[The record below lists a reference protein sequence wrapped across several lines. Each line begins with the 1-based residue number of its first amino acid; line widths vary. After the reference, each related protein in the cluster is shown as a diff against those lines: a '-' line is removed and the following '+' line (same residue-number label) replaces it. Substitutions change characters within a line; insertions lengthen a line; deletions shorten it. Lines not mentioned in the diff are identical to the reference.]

1 MSSRRKNGEKERKGS
16 SGFLPPEGDD
26 HGPGYWA
33 LPGMVPGDGKVCSG
47 SESSTPRAGHSSR
60 AASAADTESGVPVG
74 PVPAR
79 SAIESLQA
87 IFNGTQSDVELMT
100 HARERLRVALD
111 KFKETM
117 EVELKRAL
125 DAADRRKE
133 AHRKDLLQTLQML
146 QAEAE
151 EMKRRYV
158 PPEDVI
164 GLNVGGRT
172 FTTTRD
178 TLCRERDSVLAVL
191 FDRNALDVGG
201 GLPLDAQGNFFLDR
215 DSRLFAITLNYLRT
229 QTLPDDMPRSDRKLL
244 KAEAEFF
251 GLRSLAELL
260 EEERET
266 RETKYRYAVMTYNNN
281 FVPSSFMGSAP
292 EGIELFYF
300 QDDCYKS
307 FKDMTQVLTDMR
319 GHGWHPVLNIPAS
332 NVNGRIV
339 FCKDV

>member
-1 MSSRRKNGEKERKGS
+1 
-16 SGFLPPEGDD
+16 
-26 HGPGYWA
+26 
-33 LPGMVPGDGKVCSG
+33 
-47 SESSTPRAGHSSR
+47 
-60 AASAADTESGVPVG
+60 
-74 PVPAR
+74 
-79 SAIESLQA
+79 
-87 IFNGTQSDVELMT
+87 
-100 HARERLRVALD
+100 
-111 KFKETM
+111 
-117 EVELKRAL
+117 
-125 DAADRRKE
+125 
-133 AHRKDLLQTLQML
+133 
-146 QAEAE
+146 
-151 EMKRRYV
+151 MKRRFV
-158 PPEDVI
+158 PAEDVI

-178 TLCRERDSVLAVL
+178 TLCKERDSVLAVL
-191 FDRNALDVGG
+191 FDRNADVGG
-201 GLPLDAQGNFFLDR
+201 GLPVDSEGNFFLDR

-229 QTLPDDMPRSDRKLL
+229 GTLPDDMPRSDRKLL

-260 EEERET
+260 EEDT
-266 RETKYRYAVMTYNNN
+266 RETKYRFAVMTYNNN

-319 GHGWHPVLNIPAS
+319 EHGWHPVLNIPAS